1 MNRTCSV
8 LWVVIPTIVP
18 AVLSQ
23 PVWIESW
30 RSSPHT
36 WPMDPLQ
43 LYCIICRVEC
53 PLLVDVVAHRS
64 VSGQQYAGVAKSVLH
79 IPYIYATCTSHD
91 YIICIFYTAKYIQ
104 YAWNIIRNCVYKAST
119 VNILV
124 FIAVLALYLPEF
136 LGLRFFVSRQATF
149 QDLDLSGPWS
159 VDLASW
165 IRKKQNDQKVQAS
178 DTFWEASNAF
188 L

>member
-1 MNRTCSV
+1 M
-8 LWVVIPTIVP
+8 
-18 AVLSQ
+18 
-23 PVWIESW
+23 
-30 RSSPHT
+30 
-36 WPMDPLQ
+36 
-43 LYCIICRVEC
+43 
-53 PLLVDVVAHRS
+53 DVVAHRS

-165 IRKKQNDQKVQAS
+165 IRKKTKRPKGPMPFYRSPTWGFRAVGRHSTRSKNDLYSKSFYISVITANQSLQNAVEKRPLYRR
-178 DTFWEASNAF
+178 TFCVDGS
-188 L
+188 

>member
-1 MNRTCSV
+1 M
-8 LWVVIPTIVP
+8 
-18 AVLSQ
+18 
-23 PVWIESW
+23 
-30 RSSPHT
+30 
-36 WPMDPLQ
+36 
-43 LYCIICRVEC
+43 
-53 PLLVDVVAHRS
+53 DVVAHRS

-91 YIICIFYTAKYIQ
+91 YIICIFYTAKSIQ

-165 IRKKQNDQKVQAS
+165 IRKKTKRPKGPSFWYILGGFQCLFIDLPREVSGLWVVTAQDQKIIYTVNHS
-178 DTFWEASNAF
+178 IY